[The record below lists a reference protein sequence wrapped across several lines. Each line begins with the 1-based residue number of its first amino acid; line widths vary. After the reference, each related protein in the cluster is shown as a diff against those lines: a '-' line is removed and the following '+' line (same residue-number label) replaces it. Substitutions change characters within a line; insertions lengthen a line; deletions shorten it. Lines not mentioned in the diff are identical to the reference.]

1 MLLQRDFTVT
11 TPYGH
16 QTGCQHANFPIVKEL
31 ARPHY
36 KYNMTHRRR
45 ATQSLSLTTK
55 PSASLYGRA
64 FSYRRLNFTISEFV
78 PREFECGRIDCHSC
92 SRRVK
97 LEGTNGLDSR
107 LRWSYRW
114 SRGLFKMDLGSW
126 RLDSFAESVR
136 ERAS

>member
-1 MLLQRDFTVT
+1 MDIKLVW
-11 TPYGH
+11 
-16 QTGCQHANFPIVKEL
+16 HANFPIVRQL

-36 KYNMTHRRR
+36 KFNMTHRRR
-45 ATQSLSLTTK
+45 ATQSSFQLLLMLSLTTI

-64 FSYRRLNFTISEFV
+64 FSYRRVNFTLSEFV
-78 PREFECGRIDCHSC
+78 AREFECGRIDFHSC

-114 SRGLFKMDLGSW
+114 CRGLFKMDLGSW